1 MVQLVTGCI
10 KNETMP
16 GYKHFYIYPYIP
28 DDLISVQGSYFSRY
42 GEIKVSWKKEM
53 QTVKLSVCIPV
64 NTTADIGIQNIGGL
78 DKQLGSG
85 TYEFVYYL
93 HRDE

>member
-1 MVQLVTGCI
+1 MKACRGI
-10 KNETMP
+10 NI
-16 GYKHFYIYPYIP
+16 FYIYPYIP
-28 DDLISVQGSYFSRY
+28 DNLISVQGSYFSRY

-64 NTTADIGIQNIGGL
+64 NTTADIGIQNIDGS
-78 DKQLGSG
+78 DKQVGSG